1 MAFQILEVTRSLY
14 ITLEKMDEDV
24 QDRLSSSV
32 LNRFATRTSASL
44 KSLGCACIAY
54 VLFFTWQII
63 GLVLYTIRAFGT
75 TISAKHASFQH
86 THIELFRH
94 SAHLELVWLVTRVIN
109 TALIIIALSKVPS
122 FLGYA
127 VILRKLVRLSSFW
140 NLVALT
146 GVTIAG
152 YIVILAIKNHSGM
165 EIALLLAFIVDRPV
179 QVILVAFLNFTQV
192 NHSRE
197 NGTLK
202 VFAFIK
208 VNVFV
213 LFVNY
218 FIQFVIGSMQFA
230 LNVYGIDDETGIDF
244 YPFLGTIRRFAVI
257 MFHYKIYIFHWEKLF
272 DDNRNKLRNHNY
284 FEDSLPGHDN
294 IPSRELSPV

>member
-1 MAFQILEVTRSLY
+1 
-14 ITLEKMDEDV
+14 MDEDV

-32 LNRFATRTSASL
+32 LNRFATRTLASL
-44 KSLGCACIAY
+44 KALGCACIAY

-63 GLVLYTIRAFGT
+63 GLVLYTIRAFET
-75 TISAKHASFQH
+75 TISAKHASFQL

-94 SAHLELVWLVTRVIN
+94 SAHLELVWLVTRLIN
-109 TALIIIALSKVPS
+109 TALIVIALSKVPS

-179 QVILVAFLNFTQV
+179 QITLLAFLNFTQV

-230 LNVYGIDDETGIDF
+230 LNVYGIDDEAGIDSDF

-272 DDNRNKLRNHNY
+272 VDHRNILCHHDY
-284 FEDSLPGHDN
+284 FENPLPVQDN
-294 IPSRELSPV
+294 IPSRELNPV

>member
-1 MAFQILEVTRSLY
+1 MEGFRN
-14 ITLEKMDEDV
+14 DV
-24 QDRLSSSV
+24 QARLSSL

-44 KSLGCACIAY
+44 NSLGCACIAY

-63 GLVLYTIRAFGT
+63 GLVLYTIRAFET

-109 TALIIIALSKVPS
+109 TALIVIALTKVPS

-140 NLVALT
+140 NLVAIT
-146 GVTIAG
+146 GVTMAG
-152 YIVILAIKNHSGM
+152 YPIILAMNDHSGI
-165 EIALLLAFIVDRPV
+165 EVALIVAFMVERPV

-192 NHSRE
+192 NHSRT
-197 NGTLK
+197 NGTIG

-230 LNVYGIDDETGIDF
+230 LNVYGVDDETGINSDF
-244 YPFLGTIRRFAVI
+244 YPVFGTIRRFAVI
-257 MFHYKIYIFHWEKLF
+257 MFCYKIYVFHWEKLF
-272 DDNRNKLRNHNY
+272 DDNRNILRNHDY
-284 FEDSLPGHDN
+284 FENSLPGQDN